1 MDMLL
6 MASTTIVI
14 IGLLTLAGI
23 GIENYL
29 IRRRERAAHH

>member
-1 MDMLL
+1 MEMLL
-6 MASTTIVI
+6 MATIMLVV

-29 IRRRERAAHH
+29 IRKRSHR